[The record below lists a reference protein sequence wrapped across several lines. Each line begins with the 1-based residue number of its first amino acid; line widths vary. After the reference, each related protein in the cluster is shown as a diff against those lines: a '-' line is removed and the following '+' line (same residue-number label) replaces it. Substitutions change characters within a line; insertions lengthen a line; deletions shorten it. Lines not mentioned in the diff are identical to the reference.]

1 MPKNS
6 SNILT
11 FDVED
16 WYHILE
22 SEGCPDRD
30 RWASLENR
38 VASNT
43 DRILEVLDE
52 EGVKAT
58 FFIVGWV
65 AKENPDMVRRIAE
78 QGHEIASHSFWHE
91 VMKGHTKE
99 SLRADLTTSRKV
111 LQDLSGQSVD
121 GFRAPGASI
130 TPETAWSLDII
141 QEVGFS
147 YDASL
152 CPGVSSH
159 GGFPSP
165 FLGPHLIQCSGGLI
179 SEIPSAT
186 VGLGSLRTPY
196 AGGGYLRLFPLA
208 LISGAIT
215 LDNALGRPTNI
226 YIHPREIDPDQPRMD
241 LPLKRR
247 FKYYVGLNTTLGK
260 LRRLIRKHSFTTAS
274 QWLKEHKPWMT
285 GQILDIREMAQANSP
300 VCLPENAPPLPALS
314 A

>member
-1 MPKNS
+1 M
-6 SNILT
+6 
-11 FDVED
+11 ED

-30 RWASLENR
+30 RWSSLENR

-65 AKENPDMVRRIAE
+65 AKENPKMVRRIAE

-91 VMKGHTKE
+91 VMKAHTSE
-99 SLRADLTTSRKV
+99 SLRADLSTSRKI
-111 LQDLSGQSVD
+111 LQDLSGQSVE
-121 GFRAPGASI
+121 GFRAPGGSI

-165 FLGPHLIQCSGGLI
+165 FLGPHLIQCSGGII

-186 VGLGSLRTPY
+186 VGVGSWRTPY

-215 LDNALGRPTNI
+215 LDNALGRPTNL
-226 YIHPREIDPDQPRMD
+226 YIHPREIDPEQPRMD

-247 FKYYVGLNTTLGK
+247 FKYYVGLNTTLDK
-260 LRRLIRKHSFTTAS
+260 LRQLIRKHQFNTAS
-274 QWLKEHKPWMT
+274 QWLKEHKPWLT
-285 GQILDIREMAQANSP
+285 GQILDVREMAQSNAP
-300 VCLPENAPPLPALS
+300 VCLPENAPPIPALS